1 MTAQTW
7 SERSVVKD
15 VASVFDAAVPSCR
28 LRSMDG
34 FFRTIDL
41 DGLVIDYV
49 VDEGQ
54 PMTWEQPYI
63 APRVIF
69 KRIESPKKRGVDIL
83 WLFSEDDLRAFS
95 NDILCGEEDCDG

>member
-1 MTAQTW
+1 MTANTW

-15 VASVFDAAVPSCR
+15 VACVFDSAPPSCR

-54 PMTWEQPYI
+54 PMTREQPYI

-83 WLFSEDDLRAFS
+83 WLFTQDDLRHFES
-95 NDILCGEEDCDG
+95 DILTGDE